1 VIEQEVV
8 SQPNTEAYANPK
20 AEPITVNIN
29 VIFMYDFNKSTHPP
43 TNKKS
48 RVIGA
53 WLANMGIKISR

>member
-1 VIEQEVV
+1 
-8 SQPNTEAYANPK
+8 
-20 AEPITVNIN
+20 
-29 VIFMYDFNKSTHPP
+29 MYDFNKSTHPP